1 MALQS
6 ITNINVDFC
15 DKKYI
20 MVNAKQNDKNSRFIL
35 VSCYNHGDFYP
46 VNTGEHSVFVRCKKS
61 DGYGVFNAC
70 SITDDK
76 KILVGLTEQML
87 ASAGICYVDLIV
99 ANRGSARLDPDTG
112 EIVAVE
118 NASIISTMTFCID
131 VSETVVENSVIES
144 SYEFDGFNAALEKA
158 VTDYQ
163 EVIKLAK
170 SYTSGGTGL
179 RVDEEIDNAK
189 YYYEKCKDNIAGNG
203 VIGVK
208 GGNETDYRRGNVNIT
223 AENVGAI
230 PTVNIA
236 TVDEMKTYLGI

>member
-35 VSCYNHGDFYP
+35 VSCYNHGDFFP
-46 VNTGEHSVFVRCKKS
+46 VGAEHSAFVRYKKP

-70 SITDDK
+70 NLTDDK
-76 KILVGLTEQML
+76 KVLVELTEQML
-87 ASAGICYVDLIV
+87 ATAGICYVDLII
-99 ANRGSARLDPDTG
+99 ANRGGARLDPDTG
-112 EIVAVE
+112 KVTSLDS
-118 NASIISTMTFCID
+118 ASILSTMTFCID
-131 VSETVVENSVIES
+131 VSETTVDNSEIES
-144 SYEFDGFNAALEKA
+144 AYEFDGLNVALEEA
-158 VTDYQ
+158 LAHYQ
-163 EVIKLAK
+163 EVIQLAK
-170 SYTSGGTGL
+170 SYTKGGTGL

-208 GGNETDYRRGNVNIT
+208 GDNETDYRRGNVNIT